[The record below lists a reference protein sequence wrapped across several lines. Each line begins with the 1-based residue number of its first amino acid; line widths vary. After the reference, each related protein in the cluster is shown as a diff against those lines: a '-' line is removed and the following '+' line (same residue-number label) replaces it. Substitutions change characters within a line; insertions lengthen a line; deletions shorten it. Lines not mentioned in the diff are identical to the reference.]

1 MSVDVTMTSVQKV
14 ERMRFLVKEKD
25 FMPDFDLVAKNDALN
40 LIASLVDSVK
50 ELSLRTLIQVTKIR
64 KSNPNNNWKELA
76 EYAIC
81 G

>member
-1 MSVDVTMTSVQKV
+1 
-14 ERMRFLVKEKD
+14 
-25 FMPDFDLVAKNDALN
+25 
-40 LIASLVDSVK
+40 
-50 ELSLRTLIQVTKIR
+50 LIQVTKIR

>member
-1 MSVDVTMTSVQKV
+1 MALVESVKST
-14 ERMRFLVKEKD
+14 
-25 FMPDFDLVAKNDALN
+25 
-40 LIASLVDSVK
+40 VK

-64 KSNPNNNWKELA
+64 KSNPNGNWKKLA

>member
-1 MSVDVTMTSVQKV
+1 MTAAQKID
-14 ERMRFLVKEKD
+14 RMRFLLDQPD
-25 FMPDFDLVAKNDALN
+25 FMPDYDKQHKVDAMD
-40 LIASLVDSVK
+40 LIARLVDTVK

-64 KSNPNNNWKELA
+64 KSAGANWQDLA

>member
-1 MSVDVTMTSVQKV
+1 
-14 ERMRFLVKEKD
+14 
-25 FMPDFDLVAKNDALN
+25 MPEFDLVSKNDALN
-40 LIASLVDSVK
+40 LIASLADSVK

-64 KSNPNNNWKELA
+64 KANPNNNWKDLA

>member
-1 MSVDVTMTSVQKV
+1 MTNTQKV
-14 ERMRFLVKEKD
+14 ERMQHLCKSKD
-25 FMPDFDLVAKNDALN
+25 FMSEFAQNLKEDAMA
-40 LIASLVDSVK
+40 LIESLQDEVK

-64 KSNPNNNWKELA
+64 KSAGANWQELA

>member
-1 MSVDVTMTSVQKV
+1 MS
-14 ERMRFLVKEKD
+14 
-25 FMPDFDLVAKNDALN
+25 
-40 LIASLVDSVK
+40 LISKLADSVK

-64 KSNPNNNWKELA
+64 KSNPNGKWKQLA